1 MTRTQR
7 LWQRREI
14 ARTWL
19 GRPGAVQQLGR
30 LIEGRAIAHRTN
42 DRKRRGLPAVRI
54 EGPLTVRVESLVH
67 DIVVHGR
74 RGRWFS
80 VTCAICIMAELVFA
94 SESASVGFGD
104 ESALPPAVAR
114 RVLPLRLL
122 RNAVM
127 HPAAWTT
134 EGRNPPFVEQLV
146 VWLRKESEGR
156 IASEIER
163 DWSYLGHARVA
174 RLALGHL
181 DDAVTKYAE
190 RVLRVVL

>member
-1 MTRTQR
+1 M
-7 LWQRREI
+7 
-14 ARTWL
+14 
-19 GRPGAVQQLGR
+19 QQLSR
-30 LIEGRAIAHRTN
+30 VIEARAIKHRTD
-42 DRKRRGLPAVRI
+42 DRKQRGLPVVRL
-54 EGPLTVRVESLVH
+54 GGSLTAPVESLVH

-80 VTCAICIMAELVFA
+80 VTCAICIVAELVFGSDA
-94 SESASVGFGD
+94 ASVGFGD
-104 ESALPPAVAR
+104 ASALPPAVAR

-127 HPAAWTT
+127 HPAAWTA
-134 EGRNPPFVEQLV
+134 EGGKPPFVEQFV
-146 VWLRKESEGR
+146 MWLRKESEGR
-156 IASEIER
+156 IASEIEQ

-190 RVLRVVL
+190 RVLRVTL